1 MELQGNMGEFVYNL
15 SIRKDFYDDDSK
27 LQMQQKK
34 RLINTTT

>member
-15 SIRKDFYDDDSK
+15 SIGKDFYDDDSK